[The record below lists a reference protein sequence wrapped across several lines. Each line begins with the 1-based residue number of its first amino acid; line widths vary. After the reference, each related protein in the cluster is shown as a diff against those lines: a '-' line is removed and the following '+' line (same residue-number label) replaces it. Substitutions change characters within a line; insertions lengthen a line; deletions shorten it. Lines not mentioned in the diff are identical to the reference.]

1 MLSHLSSIDCIFK
14 VSLSLPRSLP
24 FALSILRVPKKKNT
38 TDGRTYIR
46 EMHTSSKG
54 RVGYVNSY
62 EVIVMSH
69 GDES

>member
-54 RVGYVNSY
+54 RVGPK
-62 EVIVMSH
+62 IVMSQS
-69 GDES
+69 DAS